1 MEERVMRKWLAA
13 AAALVG
19 LQLGGPAIAQ
29 ERVTLVLNWT
39 PSGDHAPLYYA
50 IQQGWYRE
58 AGVDVRLEIGR
69 GSGASASRVGAGA
82 EMGIS
87 DLGAVMVA
95 RGQGADLV
103 AVMNIFANSPQGFY
117 WLRSSGIQSVR
128 DFAGRRLGNPPGDAA
143 RVMWPAIARRMGMD
157 PGAVTWVNINPAA
170 KPAALISRQVDG
182 TTFFYNYHYI
192 MQREMGADLGFASW
206 RSLGLNLYGNSLIAN
221 GRFLREKPDA
231 ARAVTRVTQRAY
243 LRCVEAPDPCVA
255 AMTAA
260 VSGIKAEEE
269 RQNWD
274 LTVSALFD
282 DDAFRSQA
290 FGWFA
295 PERVAADLQVVRE
308 TFELQRP
315 FEPDAVA
322 TNALLDTSL
331 RLPARRA
338 N

>member
-1 MEERVMRKWLAA
+1 MKRWF
-13 AAALVG
+13 AAALAAFGV
-19 LQLGGPAIAQ
+19 QLAAPVAAQ
-29 ERVTLVLNWT
+29 ERVTLVLNWI

-58 AGVDVRLEIGR
+58 VGADVRLEIAR

-87 DLGAVMVA
+87 DLGSVMVA
-95 RGQGADLV
+95 RGAGANLV

-117 WLRSSGIQSVR
+117 WLRSSGINSVR

-143 RVMWPAIARRMGMD
+143 RVMWPAIARRLGMD
-157 PGAVTWVNINPAA
+157 LNSVTWVNINPAA
-170 KPAALISRQVDG
+170 KPAALLSRQVDG

-192 MQREMGADLGFASW
+192 MEREIGADLGFASW

-221 GRFLREKPDA
+221 GRFLQEKRNLA
-231 ARAVTRVTQRAY
+231 QAVTRVTQRAY
-243 LRCVEAPDPCVA
+243 LHCVQTPEPCVA
-255 AMTAA
+255 AMTAV
-260 VSGIKAEEE
+260 VSGMKAEEE
-269 RQNWD
+269 MQNWR

-282 DDAFRSQA
+282 DEAFRSQA
-290 FGWFA
+290 FGWFV
-295 PERVAADLQVVRE
+295 PERVRSDLAVVRE
-308 TFELQRP
+308 TFELQQP
-315 FEPDAVA
+315 FEADAVA

-331 RLPARRA
+331 RLPATRT

>member
-1 MEERVMRKWLAA
+1 MSMRRWCLAA
-13 AAALVG
+13 LAALG
-19 LQLGGPAIAQ
+19 LQMATAAVAQ

-58 AGVDVRLEIGR
+58 AGVDLRLEIGR
-69 GSGASASRVGAGA
+69 GSGASAARVGAGA

-87 DLGAVMVA
+87 DLGSVMVA
-95 RGQGADLV
+95 RGAGADIV

-143 RVMWPAIARRMGMD
+143 RVMWPAIARQIGMD
-157 PGAVTWVNINPAA
+157 AGSVTWVNINPAA
-170 KPAALISRQVDG
+170 KPAALLSRQVDG

-221 GRFLREKPDA
+221 ARFLRDKEA
-231 ARAVTRVTQRAY
+231 TARAVTRITQRAY
-243 LRCVEAPDPCVA
+243 LHCVATPEPCIA

-269 RQNWD
+269 IQNWN

-282 DDAFRSQA
+282 DDAFRNQA
-290 FGWFA
+290 FGWFV
-295 PERVAADLQVVRE
+295 PERVRADLAVVRE
-308 TFELQRP
+308 TFELARP
-315 FEPDAVA
+315 FEAEAIA
-322 TNALLDTSL
+322 TNALLDTTL
-331 RLPARRA
+331 RLPARRT

>member
-1 MEERVMRKWLAA
+1 MGRWF
-13 AAALVG
+13 AAALAAIG
-19 LQLGGPAIAQ
+19 LAMPAAAQ
-29 ERVTLVLNWT
+29 ERVTLVLNWI

-69 GSGASASRVGAGA
+69 GSGASAARVGAGA

-87 DLGAVMVA
+87 DLGSVMVA
-95 RGQGADLV
+95 RGAGADLV

-117 WLRSSGIQSVR
+117 WLRSSGINSVR

-143 RVMWPAIARRMGMD
+143 RVMWPAIARRLGME
-157 PGAVTWVNINPAA
+157 ANSVTWVNINPAA

-192 MQREMGADLGFASW
+192 MEREIGAQLGFASW

-221 GRFLREKPDA
+221 GRFLRDKPDA

-243 LRCVEAPDPCVA
+243 LHCIATPAPCVA

-260 VSGIKAEEE
+260 VSGMRAEEE
-269 RQNWD
+269 LQNWE
-274 LTVSALFD
+274 LTVTALFD
-282 DDAFRSQA
+282 DDDFRNRA
-290 FGWFA
+290 FGWMT
-295 PERVAADLQVVRE
+295 PERVRADLAVVRE
-308 TFELQRP
+308 TFELAQP
-315 FEPDAVA
+315 FEAEAVA
-322 TNALLDTSL
+322 TNALLDTTL
-331 RLPARRA
+331 RLPASR
-338 N
+338 